1 VSDSRP
7 AEIGRYQIVPYG
19 KGEAVLLDTATGS
32 SWSLARDLDTL
43 QLGWRRLEERWP
55 ESAYDG
61 ADRPRV
67 LLDKNVGGPSAP
79 WWKARLGESVRSG
92 PQGKALPGLRC
103 PTPNDPD

>member
-1 VSDSRP
+1 MSDSRP

-79 WWKARLGESVRSG
+79 WWKARLGGKRQERASGQGAPGAAMSDTQRS
-92 PQGKALPGLRC
+92 
-103 PTPNDPD
+103 